1 MRPVTRP
8 VITLTTDFGIS
19 DHFVG
24 TMKGVMLS
32 ICPQAH
38 IVDISHQVRSFD
50 VAEAGFLI
58 AQAWRYFPT
67 GTVHIV
73 VVDPGVGSARRPLLA
88 EAEGHLFVAPDNGVL
103 STIVAAWE
111 HKVRWIT
118 DEKYFRRPVS
128 RTFHG
133 RDVFAP
139 VGAHLAL
146 GVLPSRF
153 GKRIDDYF
161 RLAPD
166 EPVRTARRAWMG
178 TVLKIDQFGNLITN
192 FRSSDF
198 PQIDT
203 QPFEMRAGLRAINR
217 LAASYAELNIGE
229 LCVIA
234 GSAGYLE
241 IAANQAS
248 AAKILGCGSG
258 APVELKLL

>member
-8 VITLTTDFGIS
+8 VITLTTDFGLT

-24 TMKGVMLS
+24 TMKGVILG
-32 ICPQAH
+32 ICPQAQL
-38 IVDISHQVRSFD
+38 IDISHHVRTFD

-58 AQAWRYFPT
+58 AESWPYFPA

-73 VVDPGVGSARRPLLA
+73 VVDPGVGSSRRPILA
-88 EAEGHLFVAPDNGVL
+88 EAGGHCFVAPDNGVL
-103 STIVAAWE
+103 SMTVAAVD
-111 HKVRWIT
+111 HRVRWIT
-118 DEKYFRRPVS
+118 AEQYFRQPVS

-133 RDVFAP
+133 RDIFAP
-139 VGAHLAL
+139 VGAHLAS

-153 GKRIDDYF
+153 GKRIDDYL
-161 RLAPD
+161 RLASE
-166 EPVRTARRAWMG
+166 EPVRTARRAWTG
-178 TVLKIDQFGNLITN
+178 TILKIDQFGNLLTN

-198 PQIDT
+198 GQIDA
-203 QPFEMRAGLRAINR
+203 QPFEMRAGLRAITR

-229 LCVIA
+229 LCVIP
-234 GSAGYLE
+234 GSSGYLE

-248 AAKILGCGSG
+248 AAKILGCGTG

>member
-8 VITLTTDFGIS
+8 VITLTTDFGLT

-24 TMKGVMLS
+24 TMKGVILS
-32 ICPQAH
+32 VCPRAEM
-38 IVDISHQVRSFD
+38 IDISHQVRTFD

-58 AQAWRYFPT
+58 AQAWPYFPA

-73 VVDPGVGSARRPLLA
+73 VVDPGVGNSRRPILA
-88 EAEGHLFVAPDNGVL
+88 EAGGHLFVAPDNGVL
-103 STIVAAWE
+103 SMTLAAAE
-111 HKVRWIT
+111 HRVRSIT
-118 DEKYFRRPVS
+118 AEKYFRRPVS

-133 RDVFAP
+133 RDIFAP
-139 VGAHLAL
+139 VGAHLAS

-153 GKRIDDYF
+153 GKRIDDF
-161 RLAPD
+161 LRLASE
-166 EPVRTARRAWMG
+166 EPVRTARRAWTG
-178 TVLKIDQFGNLITN
+178 TILKIDRFGNLLTN

-198 PQIDT
+198 AQIET
-203 QPFEMRAGLRAINR
+203 QAFEIRAGLRSITR
-217 LAASYAELNIGE
+217 LATSYAELNIGE
-229 LCVIA
+229 LCVIG
-234 GSAGYLE
+234 GSSGYLE